1 MKIMWEGWRSASLSS
16 ESRLCPPRES
26 APYFATEDEEGEEEG
41 EEEARGGGQR
51 ERTKKGGIKEEK
63 EKEKNLFY
71 VQ

>member
-41 EEEARGGGQR
+41 KEEARGGGQR
-51 ERTKKGGIKEEK
+51 EKED
-63 EKEKNLFY
+63 
-71 VQ
+71 

>member
-1 MKIMWEGWRSASLSS
+1 MKILWEGWRSARLSS

-51 ERTKKGGIKEEK
+51 ERTKKKGD
-63 EKEKNLFY
+63 
-71 VQ
+71 